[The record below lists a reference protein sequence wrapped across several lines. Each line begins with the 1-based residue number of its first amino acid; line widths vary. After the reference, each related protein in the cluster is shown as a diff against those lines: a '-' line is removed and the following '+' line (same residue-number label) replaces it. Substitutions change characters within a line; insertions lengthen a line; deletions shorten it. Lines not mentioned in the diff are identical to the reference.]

1 MHYIREDVIYNIV
14 LSQVQLMLDYLHR
27 FEDDFVK
34 SLIAKSETDRQK
46 EFTAKKR
53 KLEINRKRI
62 AELDTI
68 FKRIYEENISQ
79 KLSDERF
86 IKLSNDYEAEQR
98 ELQAKSIT
106 LEAELAENEEQI
118 NGIEYFLNI
127 VRQYTEIKELD
138 ARVVNDLID
147 KIEVHAAEKKNGQRF
162 QRINIYYTAV
172 GVIDIP
178 QHIQELAV

>member
-1 MHYIREDVIYNIV
+1 M
-14 LSQVQLMLDYLHR
+14 
-27 FEDDFVK
+27 K
-34 SLIAKSETDRQK
+34 G
-46 EFTAKKR
+46 
-53 KLEINRKRI
+53 
-62 AELDTI
+62 
-68 FKRIYEENISQ
+68 
-79 KLSDERF
+79 F

-98 ELQAKSIT
+98 NLQAESIT
-106 LEAELAENEEQI
+106 LETELAESEEEA

-147 KIEVHAAEKKNGQRF
+147 KIEVHAVEKVNGQRF
-162 QRINIYYTAV
+162 QQIDIYYTAI